1 VGYGLRAKKRLIP
14 TTFKRDRHLAV
25 SEVTVIAIVNL
36 LLMCGEK
43 STVCVLCKTQKCI
56 F

>member
-1 VGYGLRAKKRLIP
+1 MFSVGYELRAKERLIP

-25 SEVTVIAIVNL
+25 SGVTLIAIANL

-43 STVCVLCKTQKCI
+43 STVCVV
-56 F
+56 